1 MAILSPMKGI
11 HKWLSNNGYVGKKQQ
26 AESFLLLLEYKSA
39 TGNAMNLKPIIV
51 RAVGDKPT
59 QQQRQFAEF
68 TKWVMANKTKIK

>member
-26 AESFLLLLEYKSA
+26 AESLRLVLEYKKA
-39 TGNAMNLKPIIV
+39 TGNGMNLKPIIAK
-51 RAVGDKPT
+51 AVGDKPT

-68 TKWVMANKTKIK
+68 TKWVKANKEKIK